1 MLFCVFFQNLGEN
14 GAAGDPGSPG
24 PKGVKGAK
32 GAMGKWMYINDDR
45 NCTRVKGHSIGFHS
59 FSTYA
64 KFSETLTF
72 LIP

>member
-1 MLFCVFFQNLGEN
+1 MLFCIFFQNLGEN

-32 GAMGKWMYINDDR
+32 GAMGKWMYINDER
-45 NCTRVKGHSIGFHS
+45 NCHS

-72 LIP
+72 LIT